1 MSEQISNIKELKKPA
16 LHIDAPSSKSPKTAQ
31 NGADSGVDFKSVL
44 EKSLQSQNSANTDS
58 SASFGTPKNAAK
70 NTAPAE
76 SSAKGLASKIP
87 SQDPANAAKT
97 LLQGEAMPKNALNNA
112 LFSQTKSTPS
122 ALNASQ
128 NASDESANAAQSALD
143 KIKASEKSAQNLA
156 SLDTE
161 SPKKGIKNLNDMA
174 KAKPQDTFLSKI
186 AANAAALESTEAES
200 TAPNS
205 ANAREKGAKNS
216 LDSALAKSDLSK
228 SGLSKSNAPDQAS
241 AKSLNPNENLKSPST
256 ASAPNMS
263 QDSQDLGKID
273 ALDSD
278 MFGVLAQGM
287 GAQALA
293 SAGANN
299 ANSANNNLSA
309 QALGKNSQALSQNG
323 TNAQNKPLPSMP
335 SGANSTQTLGGVV
348 QKARDLDLNPSN
360 VKMEI
365 DGDEFKNALSNR
377 IPNAARSPIANQD
390 GIKQFFD
397 KQDDQALRPFF
408 YMLQTIDA
416 KQAALRRAGNTNKV
430 EYVMDGKSERVAVI
444 NRGKNL
450 PKNIVDSRL
459 KNERQEK
466 VFEQI
471 QKDLISGKA
480 LDLEEIKAN
489 LFSSDL
495 EIESSVQTFR
505 ASTNPNATQKG
516 AVSLAAAGASLARGA
531 NADSARNAKEGEE
544 SSKGGKSRASALGLD
559 SSDTKARASSGANAN
574 TNGGANSNANANASA
589 NTSAQLGEWGAES
602 SIDESSFLSA
612 LEQEK
617 DAKAMTQA
625 QNASPKEAESK
636 AKAPEAKLAASAAL
650 GANAIKSD
658 AKPLSSNVRETINA
672 FVNQFDQEVK
682 KFKPPMNRIS
692 MELSPKELGNIEL
705 TITQRGNNL
714 HVSIVSNPQ
723 ALNLFAQNQVELR
736 NALNASGFEGVD
748 LSFSSDSGGNS
759 GNGANGE
766 NSQNPQGHQSYE
778 GTLASAQD
786 SANANEISMMEI
798 TLPLY
803 A

>member
-16 LHIDAPSSKSPKTAQ
+16 LHIDAPSSKSPKIAQ
-31 NGADSGVDFKSVL
+31 NGADSGADFKSVL

-58 SASFGTPKNAAK
+58 SAPFGTSK
-70 NTAPAE
+70 NTALAE
-76 SSAKGLASKIP
+76 SSTKGLASKIP
-87 SQDPANAAKT
+87 SQNPANAAKT

-112 LFSQTKSTPS
+112 LFSQDTAS
-122 ALNASQ
+122 APNASQ
-128 NASDESANAAQSALD
+128 SANATQSALD
-143 KIKASEKSAQNLA
+143 KIKANEKSAQNLA
-156 SLDTE
+156 SLDAE
-161 SPKKGIKNLNDMA
+161 NPKQGIKNLNDMA

-186 AANAAALESTEAES
+186 AANAAALESAEAES

-205 ANAREKGAKNS
+205 ANAQEKGAKS
-216 LDSALAKSDLSK
+216 GLDSTLAKSDLSK
-228 SGLSKSNAPDQAS
+228 SGLSKSSTPNQAN
-241 AKSLNPNENLKSPST
+241 AKSLSENPKSPST
-256 ASAPNMS
+256 ASAQTLS
-263 QDSQDLGKID
+263 QNSQNADKID

-278 MFGVLAQGM
+278 MFGALAQGM

-293 SAGANN
+293 STSTNN
-299 ANSANNNLSA
+299 ANSLSA
-309 QALGKNSQALSQNG
+309 QALGKGSQAFSQSS
-323 TNAQNKPLPSMP
+323 AQNKPLASMP

-377 IPNAARSPIANQD
+377 IPNATRSPIANQD

-416 KQAALRRAGNTNKV
+416 RQAALRRAGNANKV
-430 EYVMDGKSERVAVI
+430 EYVMEGKSERVAVI

-489 LFSSDL
+489 LFSSDV

-531 NADSARNAKEGEE
+531 NAESARNAKEGEE
-544 SSKGGKSRASALGLD
+544 SSKGGKSRASALSLD

-589 NTSAQLGEWGAES
+589 NMSAQLGEWGAES

-723 ALNLFAQNQVELR
+723 ALNLFAQNQTELR

-748 LSFSSDSGGNS
+748 LSFSSDSGSNG

-778 GTLASAQD
+778 GALASAQD
-786 SANANEISMMEI
+786 STNNISMMEI